1 MSRVTLTVGPRSYT
15 VNCADG
21 EEDHIARL
29 AAMIDEKYALLGT
42 ARTPQESQN
51 IFFAA
56 LFLADELAEARRTT
70 SKSTQNV
77 EHAKERSNGKAE
89 AMQTEIE
96 TLTRSQARARDEI
109 AGLKAELAKMREAS
123 RHQHDLFGD
132 AGGEDEIAE
141 TLEKLAS
148 RAEKIAKQI
157 EAPA

>member
-1 MSRVTLTVGPRSYT
+1 MSQVTLTVGPRSYT

-29 AAMIDEKYALLGT
+29 AAMIDEKYALLGA

-56 LFLADELAEARRTT
+56 LFLADELAEARRTAA
-70 SKSTQNV
+70 KSGETV
-77 EHAKERSNGKAE
+77 AHEKERSNGKTE
-89 AMQTEIE
+89 AMRTEIE
-96 TLTRSQARARDEI
+96 TLTKAEARAREEI
-109 AGLKAELAKMREAS
+109 AKLKSELANMREKS

-148 RAEKIAKQI
+148 RAEKIAAQI
-157 EAPA
+157 ESRA